1 MDEERLQQRIGYR
14 FGDPGLLR
22 QALTHRS
29 AGTVNNERL
38 EFLGDSGLNFTVAR
52 WLFEA
57 FPKEREG
64 VLSRLRARLV
74 CTETLAEIAEELE
87 LGALVY
93 LGPGERKAG
102 GHRRESILADSVEAI
117 LGAVLLDGGVAPM
130 EDMVHRLWAE
140 RMEAAD
146 PRSEIKDP
154 KTRLQEHLQSQGQP
168 LPDYQLVET
177 VGAEHQRR
185 FFIQCTIVGTE
196 PVRGE
201 GTSKRRAEQEAAQRM
216 LQALSVDDSGA
227 DHD

>member
-1 MDEERLQQRIGYR
+1 MDENHLQQRIGYR
-14 FGDPGLLR
+14 FEDAALLR

-29 AGTVNNERL
+29 AGAVNNERL

-57 FPKEREG
+57 FPREREG

-102 GHRRESILADSVEAI
+102 GHRRESILADTVEAL
-117 LGAVLLDGGVAPM
+117 LGAVLVDGDVAAM
-130 EDMVHRLWAE
+130 ESLVRRLWGE
-140 RMEAAD
+140 RLENVD
-146 PRSEIKDP
+146 PRSVNKDP
-154 KTRLQEHLQSQGQP
+154 KTRLQEYLQGQGQS
-168 LPDYQLVET
+168 LPEYHLVET

-185 FFIQCTIVGTE
+185 FYIDCAIVGGE
-196 PVRGE
+196 AVRGE
-201 GTSKRRAEQEAAQRM
+201 GTSKRRAEQEAAQQM
-216 LQALSVDDSGA
+216 LRRLGVDD
-227 DHD
+227 D

>member
-14 FGDPGLLR
+14 FADPDLLR

-29 AGTVNNERL
+29 AGAVNNERL

-52 WLFEA
+52 WLFDA
-57 FPKEREG
+57 FPRQREG

-102 GHRRESILADSVEAI
+102 GHRRESILADAVEAL
-117 LGAVLLDGGVAPM
+117 LGAVLLDGGVEGM
-130 EDMVHRLWAE
+130 EALIHRQWAG
-140 RMEAAD
+140 RMEAVD
-146 PRSEIKDP
+146 PRSVTKDP
-154 KTRLQEHLQSQGQP
+154 KTRLQEFLQSRGQP
-168 LPDYQLVET
+168 LPEYRLVET

-185 FFIQCTIVGTE
+185 FFIDCTIVGEE
-196 PVRGE
+196 PIRGE
-201 GTSKRRAEQEAAQRM
+201 GTSKRRAEQEAARRM
-216 LQALSVDDSGA
+216 LHHLGVDDA
-227 DHD
+227 

>member
-1 MDEERLQQRIGYR
+1 MDESLLQRRIEYA
-14 FGDPGLLR
+14 FADPALLR

-29 AGTVNNERL
+29 AGAANNERL

-57 FPKEREG
+57 FPREREG

-102 GHRRESILADSVEAI
+102 GHRRESILADTVEAL
-117 LGAVLLDGGVAPM
+117 LGAVLVDGGVAAM
-130 EDMVHRLWAE
+130 EALVHRLWAQRLE
-140 RMEAAD
+140 GVD
-146 PRSEIKDP
+146 PRSVNKDP
-154 KTRLQEHLQSQGQP
+154 KTRLQEHLQSQGEP
-168 LPDYQLVET
+168 LPEYQLVET

-185 FFIQCTIVGTE
+185 FFIECAIVGME

-201 GTSKRRAEQEAAQRM
+201 GTSKRRAEQEAAQQM
-216 LQALSVDDSGA
+216 LQRLGVDD
-227 DHD
+227 D

>member
-1 MDEERLQQRIGYR
+1 VDEGKLQDRIDYR
-14 FGDPGLLR
+14 FGDPDLLR

-29 AGTVNNERL
+29 AGAANNERL

-57 FPKEREG
+57 FPREREG

-74 CTETLAEIAEELE
+74 CTETLAEIGEELE

-102 GHRRESILADSVEAI
+102 GHRRESILADSVEAV
-117 LGAVLLDGGVAPM
+117 LGAVLLDGGVGAM
-130 EDMVHRLWAE
+130 ESLVHRLWAQ
-140 RMEAAD
+140 RVQGLD
-146 PRSEIKDP
+146 PRSVNKDP
-154 KTRLQEHLQSQGQP
+154 KTRLQEHLQSQGLA
-168 LPDYQLVET
+168 LPEYQLVET

-185 FFIQCTIVGTE
+185 FFIECAIADHE

-216 LQALSVDDSGA
+216 LHMLGVDDG
-227 DHD
+227 

>member
-1 MDEERLQQRIGYR
+1 MDEGLLQRRIEYR
-14 FGDPGLLR
+14 FGDPALLR

-29 AGTVNNERL
+29 AGTANNERL

-57 FPKEREG
+57 FPREREG
-64 VLSRLRARLV
+64 VLSRLRAQLV

-102 GHRRESILADSVEAI
+102 GHRRQSILADTVEAL
-117 LGAVLLDGGVAPM
+117 LGAVLLDGGVGAM
-130 EDMVHRLWAE
+130 EALVKRLWGG

-146 PRSEIKDP
+146 PRSVTKDP
-154 KTRLQEHLQSQGQP
+154 KTRLQEFLQSQGQP

-185 FFIQCTIVGTE
+185 FFIECAIAGRD

-201 GTSKRRAEQEAAQRM
+201 GTSKRRAEQDAAKRM
-216 LQALSVDDSGA
+216 LESLGVHDD
-227 DHD
+227 

>member
-1 MDEERLQQRIGYR
+1 VDETQLQHRIDYT
-14 FGDPGLLR
+14 FGDPSLLR

-29 AGTVNNERL
+29 AGAANNERL

-57 FPKEREG
+57 FPREREG

-102 GHRRESILADSVEAI
+102 GHRRESILADSVEAV
-117 LGAVLLDGGVAPM
+117 LGAVLVDGGVAPM
-130 EDMVHRLWAE
+130 EGLIHRLWAD
-140 RMEAAD
+140 RLAAAD
-146 PRSEIKDP
+146 PRSVTKDP
-154 KTRLQEHLQSQGQP
+154 KTRLQEFLQSQGQP

-177 VGAEHQRR
+177 AGAEHKRR
-185 FFIQCTIVGTE
+185 FFIQCTAVGQET
-196 PVRGE
+196 VRGE
-201 GTSKRRAEQEAAQRM
+201 GTSKRRAEQDAAQKM
-216 LQALSVDDSGA
+216 LELLGVSDD
-227 DHD
+227 